1 MIDINIS
8 KVCNS
13 FGFDI
18 VLNNIDMTVQKG
30 EKVGLIGPNGCGK
43 STLLKIISGK
53 ETIDSGLLSIRK
65 DISIGYLSQIPE
77 EHNIKV
83 KDYIN
88 SAFTEILQLKEKLI
102 RYENELL
109 TDDYKTITKYT
120 NLQEKF
126 MRIGGY
132 EYESKIE
139 KILPVFNITEEMLN
153 RNFNTLS
160 GGEKTIISL
169 IKLLLVNSSHNF
181 MAKLL

>member
-120 NLQEKF
+120 
-126 MRIGGY
+126 
-132 EYESKIE
+132 
-139 KILPVFNITEEMLN
+139 IL
-153 RNFNTLS
+153 
-160 GGEKTIISL
+160 
-169 IKLLLVNSSHNF
+169 
-181 MAKLL
+181 